1 VNALVRRPPAGAPE
15 GPPQWATMLPLV
27 AREYRKRA
35 IPMACAFAVIALAAL
50 VIGLLLPA
58 RYTSS
63 TTILVEETNII
74 GPLMEG
80 RAVPTGVANRARLT
94 REVAFSRR
102 VMNEILAAGEWEVDR
117 LTPVGR
123 EMLLDEIRGRTQI
136 THPREN
142 LIQIAYTDTE
152 PRRAFQ
158 VTRRFGELVIDESLA
173 AKERESREAYE
184 FIDEQVRQY
193 HAKLTGAEAALNEYR
208 ERNPD
213 ARPGADSDVSARI
226 GELRRLAE
234 GTRLELMDLRSQ
246 QHSLRSQLSGE
257 SRVQVRQTRATQLM
271 TRLAELEAERQRLLL
286 SYTDRH
292 PDVLAIQYQINSLQG
307 ELERESTLALAGG
320 DAADGAGPAA
330 PVSYNPLHG
339 QLRSRLA
346 EVNSLV
352 SAAESRIA
360 ASESMLARELARSAR
375 IASSESSLAEL
386 TRDYEVNRELYQD
399 LLRRRENARVSMN
412 LDAERRGL
420 SFRIQE
426 PAMKPLRGT
435 GVRPMHV
442 AAGGLLLGLVLPAGL
457 LMGLLHVDPRV
468 RTSTELE
475 RAGIAPVLVAIPSYH
490 TARDRRRQFIR
501 NATALAIGGAIL
513 AIYGVTW
520 IVRHLQS

>member
-1 VNALVRRPPAGAPE
+1 PGCACPVLLCGSSPATPNPAPGGNRGHGVLIARPCAFSPPGRTARRGKGNEHQAVSGHAAGRASGRVRLHFQPRASAGATALRAGCRRLPDRRGRRGAGQRLAESGTRHHGAGAARRPDFRAAGRRHRRRRPDSRRSGEEDRDRAGLLRPRPQGRGDPDQPAQPRVPVPGTGDRRGATAGVTAVPPGHDRAGRGARRGRNHRVRLLRPHPAVSRQRGIHGPAGPDPGRGRPGDQLRAGTGRCHHRAGAHPVNALVRRPPAGAPE

-193 HAKLTGAEAALNEYR
+193 HAKLTGA
-208 ERNPD
+208 
-213 ARPGADSDVSARI
+213 
-226 GELRRLAE
+226 
-234 GTRLELMDLRSQ
+234 
-246 QHSLRSQLSGE
+246 
-257 SRVQVRQTRATQLM
+257 
-271 TRLAELEAERQRLLL
+271 
-286 SYTDRH
+286 
-292 PDVLAIQYQINSLQG
+292 
-307 ELERESTLALAGG
+307 
-320 DAADGAGPAA
+320 
-330 PVSYNPLHG
+330 
-339 QLRSRLA
+339 
-346 EVNSLV
+346 
-352 SAAESRIA
+352 
-360 ASESMLARELARSAR
+360 
-375 IASSESSLAEL
+375 
-386 TRDYEVNRELYQD
+386 
-399 LLRRRENARVSMN
+399 
-412 LDAERRGL
+412 
-420 SFRIQE
+420 
-426 PAMKPLRGT
+426 
-435 GVRPMHV
+435 
-442 AAGGLLLGLVLPAGL
+442 
-457 LMGLLHVDPRV
+457 
-468 RTSTELE
+468 
-475 RAGIAPVLVAIPSYH
+475 
-490 TARDRRRQFIR
+490 
-501 NATALAIGGAIL
+501 
-513 AIYGVTW
+513 
-520 IVRHLQS
+520 